1 MPTNNSYIFPYT
13 LGFAAIT
20 AAAVISLATVDQ
32 TLVPLRNYDLTKIS
46 GGLNHWESQ
55 QQNTVVSWSFADT
68 GLLNKLAVIHS
79 FASGLLNDS
88 KDLKPEIVQMVN
100 DSFWDLLA

>member
-13 LGFAAIT
+13 LGFAALT

-32 TLVPLRNYDLTKIS
+32 TLVPSRNYDLSKIT

-55 QQNTVVSWSFADT
+55 QQNTVVSWSFANA
-68 GLLNKLAVIHS
+68 GLLSKLDIIHN
-79 FASGLLNDS
+79 FASGLLNES
-88 KDLKPEIVQMVN
+88 KDLNPEIVQMVN
-100 DSFWDLLA
+100 DNFWDLLA